1 MARRTCPAG
10 LFGYYSSQQGTL
22 MNKSTA
28 IVICSLL
35 GAFYLA
41 GCTSSGVSGVPREAV
56 LIQEGRSNVHYTA
69 GKTGTV
75 IVRDQPADRIIY
87 QGPIAAGQ
95 ELIVDAKTNRLT
107 LNNRP
112 LDASAPLRT
121 DATYQIYFRPEEH
134 HEYHPMMNP

>member
-1 MARRTCPAG
+1 M
-10 LFGYYSSQQGTL
+10 F
-22 MNKSTA
+22 KSTA
-28 IVICSLL
+28 IVCSLL

-41 GCTSSGVSGVPREAV
+41 GCTSSGVNGIPREAV

-75 IVRDQPADRIIY
+75 IVRDQPADRVVY
-87 QGPIAAGQ
+87 QGPISAGQ
-95 ELIVDAKTNRLT
+95 ELIVDAKSNRLT

-121 DATYQIYFRPEEH
+121 DATYQIYFKPEEH